1 MCTDLYYC
9 DPEEYMEYQTVYH
22 EYDHLRS
29 EQIMKAIG
37 DLSLS
42 FLGSMVLLQFGL
54 VFYNFYKFLGIKNR
68 VPNLYVPKDK
78 KLKIIRGVPG
88 VGKRNYVY
96 YLENE
101 LNREFVVVDVNDFF
115 TKGEDYKFDGK
126 KLAEAEADSMNC
138 FMHALKNQD
147 KRIYVIGTFEKKWM
161 YKNYVELAKMSGYE
175 VSVTE
180 LECVGTHELKHYNNR
195 SNHEVP
201 YTKSLKAYNS
211 WENDEDAYQRIPYL
225 ADNTNLLQKRLPCLI
240 TESDN
245 EDETKGDDKHEFS
258 ELPDIKTL
266 EDCPLVREIKY
277 VDIDDESDT
286 DDDTTSTDS
295 SSSSSSSNSS
305 SSEYNDTGCKSD
317 KDGSYSDTIL

>member
-29 EQIMKAIG
+29 EEIMKAIG

-42 FLGSMVLLQFGL
+42 FLGSMMLLQFGL
-54 VFYNFYKFLGIKNR
+54 VFYNFYKIIGIKNR

-78 KLKIIRGVPG
+78 KVKIIRGVPG

-101 LNREFVVVDVNDFF
+101 LNREFVVIDVNDFF
-115 TKGEDYKFDGK
+115 TNGEDYKFDGK
-126 KLAEAEADSMNC
+126 KLAEAESDSMNC
-138 FMHALKNQD
+138 FMHALKNKD

-161 YKNYVELAKMSGYE
+161 YKNYIELAKMSGYE
-175 VSVTE
+175 VNVTE

-201 YTKSLKAYNS
+201 YSKSLKAYNS
-211 WENDEDAYQRIPYL
+211 WENDEDAYKRVPYL
-225 ADNTNLLQKRLPCLI
+225 ADNTNLLQPRLPCLI

-245 EDETKGDDKHEFS
+245 ENETKADDKDEFS

-277 VDIDDESDT
+277 VDIDDESDSE
-286 DDDTTSTDS
+286 DDTTSIASSCCS
-295 SSSSSSSNSS
+295 SSSSSSSGSS
-305 SSEYNDTGCKSD
+305 SSEYNDAECK
-317 KDGSYSDTIL
+317 KSYNDVTL

>member
-101 LNREFVVVDVNDFF
+101 LNR
-115 TKGEDYKFDGK
+115 
-126 KLAEAEADSMNC
+126 
-138 FMHALKNQD
+138 
-147 KRIYVIGTFEKKWM
+147 
-161 YKNYVELAKMSGYE
+161 
-175 VSVTE
+175 
-180 LECVGTHELKHYNNR
+180 
-195 SNHEVP
+195 
-201 YTKSLKAYNS
+201 
-211 WENDEDAYQRIPYL
+211 
-225 ADNTNLLQKRLPCLI
+225 
-240 TESDN
+240 
-245 EDETKGDDKHEFS
+245 
-258 ELPDIKTL
+258 
-266 EDCPLVREIKY
+266 
-277 VDIDDESDT
+277 
-286 DDDTTSTDS
+286 
-295 SSSSSSSNSS
+295 
-305 SSEYNDTGCKSD
+305 
-317 KDGSYSDTIL
+317 

>member
-1 MCTDLYYC
+1 M
-9 DPEEYMEYQTVYH
+9 
-22 EYDHLRS
+22 
-29 EQIMKAIG
+29 
-37 DLSLS
+37 
-42 FLGSMVLLQFGL
+42 FL
-54 VFYNFYKFLGIKNR
+54 KI
-68 VPNLYVPKDK
+68 K

-225 ADNTNLLQKRLPCLI
+225 ADNTNLLQQRLPCLI

-245 EDETKGDDKHEFS
+245 EDETKSEDKDEFS

-266 EDCPLVREIKY
+266 EDCPVVREIKY
-277 VDIDDESDT
+277 VDIDDESDE
-286 DDDTTSTDS
+286 DNDTLSNS
-295 SSSSSSSNSS
+295 SSSSSSSTE
-305 SSEYNDTGCKSD
+305 SEYNETEYKIL
-317 KDGSYSDTIL
+317 YSDVTL